1 MRLLSVFVEE
11 SLPRQLER
19 SVANIVGTDRAD
31 VVDRA
36 AIRLLLTQ
44 LSGLDNCHVRFC
56 YRPSDAH
63 DAIRFWLLPEII
75 DHPDIHLD
83 PEAVDFRPQS
93 DGNLGRRIS
102 QAAGDAFREGYTKVA
117 FIGSHCLEISSRWIH
132 ATFAQLNA
140 KHMAVLGPSEDGAC
154 CLIAMQ
160 EYLPSLCRAVS
171 WSSSMESLVQ
181 QASRESISLYQLPE
195 LPTIGSDSAYQ
206 SILSGP
212 MGAKL
217 RSTIE
222 DILESG

>member
-44 LSGLDNCHVRFC
+44 LSGLENCHVRFC
-56 YRPSDAH
+56 YRPADAH

-102 QAAGDAFREGYTKVA
+102 QALALAVCACDFLKILDDVWK
-117 FIGSHCLEISSRWIH
+117 HDSRR
-132 ATFAQLNA
+132 T
-140 KHMAVLGPSEDGAC
+140 V
-154 CLIAMQ
+154 
-160 EYLPSLCRAVS
+160 
-171 WSSSMESLVQ
+171 
-181 QASRESISLYQLPE
+181 
-195 LPTIGSDSAYQ
+195 
-206 SILSGP
+206 
-212 MGAKL
+212 
-217 RSTIE
+217 
-222 DILESG
+222 